1 MGPRIRR
8 RGFVTG
14 VLASLALSAC
24 WPAPNGHPDRT
35 GHNPSESTLTTA
47 TVGGL
52 APRWDVAGGGEI
64 IATVGAVFQNT
75 LSSEGAPGVRRLD
88 SATGDIEWSV
98 PVTPIIV
105 PYGYTSHLSYVDGEI
120 VVPYTNPVPPR
131 SPSGGVV
138 TLDPVD
144 GATTGTVSLSAGNHT
159 VRGGRQLTTVRGS
172 FLIGGT
178 PSEVFTVWDRVNR
191 TIVTN
196 GYAEQTID
204 ANDAFE
210 YTLGETVVLISAS
223 GVDQPDGTVG
233 GELRSMPIA
242 GAGPAWTA
250 PLPEST
256 PTAAVIN
263 ASAGLLHVGT
273 AEGRVVTV
281 DAATGAVLWSADA
294 GGAVTQLPALA
305 DGNLYVS
312 TGAGELVVFDADGCG
327 AATCTPSWRA
337 TLAGA
342 GPTQPAVGGSG
353 ASAVVYVAMA
363 GGGLAAFPAAGCGA
377 ATCEPLWTGS
387 VTGAIVHGPIVSG
400 GQVLVSTDADRLVA
414 FGLP

>member
-1 MGPRIRR
+1 M
-8 RGFVTG
+8 
-14 VLASLALSAC
+14 
-24 WPAPNGHPDRT
+24 
-35 GHNPSESTLTTA
+35 
-47 TVGGL
+47 
-52 APRWDVAGGGEI
+52 
-64 IATVGAVFQNT
+64 
-75 LSSEGAPGVRRLD
+75 
-88 SATGDIEWSV
+88 
-98 PVTPIIV
+98 
-105 PYGYTSHLSYVDGEI
+105 
-120 VVPYTNPVPPR
+120 
-131 SPSGGVV
+131 
-138 TLDPVD
+138 
-144 GATTGTVSLSAGNHT
+144 
-159 VRGGRQLTTVRGS
+159 
-172 FLIGGT
+172 
-178 PSEVFTVWDRVNR
+178 FTVWDRVNR
-191 TIVTN
+191 TIITN

-233 GELRSMPIA
+233 GELRSVPIA

-281 DAATGAVLWSADA
+281 DAATGAVLWSADV

-337 TLAGA
+337 ALAGA
-342 GPTQPAVGGSG
+342 GPTPPAVGGSG